1 VLAKA
6 CEDQDVVG
14 GDEVRIRPA
23 IVADGE
29 WLKALHK
36 VAYASLSEQ
45 LQDPRAEAWQDGFF
59 AGRIAHPID
68 LFIVERDGKDVGAVY
83 LENRPDAVFVESL
96 EVLPEHQGR
105 GVGTSTLKW
114 VLRHAARLGS
124 YVGLQVHKQNPHA
137 QSLYRGIG
145 FTVIGETATH
155 YRMCSAEEPAG

>member
-1 VLAKA
+1 M
-6 CEDQDVVG
+6 G

-36 VAYASLSEQ
+36 VAYALLSEQ
-45 LQDPRAEAWQDGFF
+45 LHDPRAEAWQQGFF

-68 LFIVERDGKDVGAVY
+68 LFIAEHNGKDVGAVY

-105 GVGTSTLKW
+105 GVGTSTLTW
-114 VLRHAARLGS
+114 VLQYAARS
-124 YVGLQVHKQNPHA
+124 DSRVGLQVHKRNPQA
-137 QSLYRGIG
+137 QSLYLAIG
-145 FTVIGETATH
+145 FTVCGETATH
-155 YRMCSAEEPAG
+155 YRMRSAEEPVG

>member
-1 VLAKA
+1 
-6 CEDQDVVG
+6 VVG

-45 LQDPRAEAWQDGFF
+45 LHDPRAESWQNGFF

-68 LFIVERDGKDVGAVY
+68 LFIAEHDGKDVGAVY

-114 VLRHAARLGS
+114 ILRHAARLGLH
-124 YVGLQVHKQNPHA
+124 VGLHVHKGNPHA
-137 QSLYRGIG
+137 QSLYRRNG

-155 YRMCSAEEPAG
+155 LRMRSTEEPAE